1 MFIIVREG
9 RAKVLEEIAS
19 GIRKEIMV
27 TAYHGKSGHL
37 ASAFSAVEIL
47 TALYFGGIV
56 RYDRKNPYWEGRD
69 KVVVSKGHA
78 SLALYCILKR
88 IGYLTAEELDS
99 FCQPGSLLGGEPKYG
114 DIPGV
119 EATTGSLGH
128 GLSFAVGIALA
139 NQLDQKAA
147 HVYVVLGDGECQEGS
162 VWEGALS
169 APTLGLDNLTAI
181 VDHNKLQAMDAL
193 ENIVHIE
200 PFARKWEAFGWEVV
214 EIDGHD
220 CQQIREALLTRKE
233 GKPVLVVAHTIKGK
247 GVSFMEQVPIWHYRM
262 PNRGELPILMQELGL
277 KEEDLREEISR
288 GEV

>member
-1 MFIIVREG
+1 M
-9 RAKVLEEIAS
+9 LEEIAS
-19 GIRKEIMV
+19 EIRKEIMV

-78 SLALYCILKR
+78 SLALYCILKH

-114 DIPGV
+114 EIPGV

-139 NQLDQKAA
+139 NHLDQKAA
-147 HVYVVLGDGECQEGS
+147 HVYVVMGDGECQEGS
-162 VWEGALS
+162 VWEAALS
-169 APTLGLDNLTAI
+169 AAHYRLGNLTVI
-181 VDHNKLQAMDAL
+181 LDWNKLQAMGNTEDILGL
-193 ENIVHIE
+193 EPLAE
-200 PFARKWEAFGWEVV
+200 KWRAFGWMTEKV
-214 EIDGHD
+214 DGHRIGD
-220 CQQIREALLTRKE
+220 LAEALKRDRE
-233 GKPVLVVAHTIKGK
+233 ESRDKPKILVADTVKGK

-262 PNRGELPILMQELGL
+262 PNAEELEIVKCELGITE
-277 KEEDLREEISR
+277 KELRQ
-288 GEV
+288 